1 MGEGGFLLL
10 ERVNLILDMKKFLV
24 LFALCLTAFQA
35 FAYDLLYK
43 KFEPENPSPKPQE
56 NIDWSDFVAFNASD
70 KKSPRVLLIGDS
82 IVRGFQSD
90 LQEEL
95 KKDGVNVSAWASS
108 MCASDPDYIYA
119 LNLALEEGDFD
130 IVGFHNGGHLHIPS
144 WKERKAHI
152 VNALNFVKA
161 KAPSKK
167 IFLMSRTPLKDS
179 RKIDDAALYEI
190 SKEMDLPIVDFQSA
204 MRGLDRNACWADDG
218 VHFKPEGTKFQAS
231 IVAEIVRNLLRRGG
245 ISNSE
250 GRLESPADFNL
261 RMAFNAKSKEGRRIV
276 LLGGELRHVSHRL
289 REKFASVAN
298 FTYWDSSKGVSHSD
312 YGRLVSYVLSLPPC
326 DAVVFK
332 PQPVQASGFKA
343 WSESY
348 VKTLDLISKK
358 HKNAKLILATNEA
371 GNPSTRGEILA
382 QNKFIRKT
390 AAERNLPLAD
400 FDNSKSQFEVMQ
412 DIICRVF
419 NWSEDEKGGV
429 VQLGSKYGPNG
440 EIK

>member
-1 MGEGGFLLL
+1 
-10 ERVNLILDMKKFLV
+10 MKKIL
-24 LFALCLTAFQA
+24 A
-35 FAYDLLYK
+35 FAALFCLASSAFSYDMLYRR
-43 KFEPENPSPKPQE
+43 FEPENPSPKPQE

-70 KKSPRVLLIGDS
+70 KKSPRVLLVGDS

-119 LNLALEEGDFD
+119 LNLALEEGKFD
-130 IVGFHNGGHLHIPS
+130 AIGFHNGGHLHIPS

-152 VNALNFVKA
+152 VNAVNFVKA

-167 IFLMSRTPLKDS
+167 IFLMSRTPLKDG
-179 RKIDDAALYEI
+179 RTIDDVALYEI
-190 SKEMDLPIVDFQSA
+190 SKEMNLPIVDFIGA
-204 MRGLDRNACWADDG
+204 MRGLDGGKYWAGDG
-218 VHFKPEGTKFQAS
+218 VHFKPEGTKIQAS
-231 IVAEIVRNLLRRGG
+231 LVAETVRKLLGQG
-245 ISNSE
+245 NISNAA
-250 GRLESPADFNL
+250 GRSESPADFNL
-261 RMAFNAKSKEGRRIV
+261 CMGFNTKSKEGRRIV

-298 FTYWDSSKGVSHSD
+298 FTYWDSSKGVSHPD
-312 YGRLVSYVLSLPPC
+312 YERLVSYALSLLPF

-332 PQPVQASGFKA
+332 PQLSQDEGIKA
-343 WSESY
+343 WSDSY
-348 VKTLDLISKK
+348 VKVLDSISKK
-358 HKNAKLILATNEA
+358 HKNAKIILATNEIN
-371 GNPSTRGEILA
+371 NPSIRCAALA
-382 QNKFIRKT
+382 QNKFIRKI

-400 FDNSKSQFEVMQ
+400 LDNSKSQFEALQ
-412 DIICRVF
+412 DAVCKEF
-419 NWSEDEKGGV
+419 GWSDNEKGGV